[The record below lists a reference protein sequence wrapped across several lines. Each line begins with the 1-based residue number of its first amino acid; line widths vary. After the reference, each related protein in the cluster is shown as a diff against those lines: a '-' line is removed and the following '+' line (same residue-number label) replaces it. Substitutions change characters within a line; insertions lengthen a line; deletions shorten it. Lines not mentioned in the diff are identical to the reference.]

1 MKTILSAAEIRN
13 LQENL
18 KQRGGSFK
26 KGMLLLFDVLK
37 NIELKKNV
45 NNKETSQL
53 IEKYIGII
61 VCIDE
66 FYEEYKL
73 KLDVITSLDEGK
85 QNLSD
90 LLSKYKQLLQA
101 NASLKDPFQS
111 LCDAERYSVWK
122 NGRIALD
129 TVVESNEFAVTDIGI
144 INSRFEIRQQEF
156 LCEDSDLLAEE
167 YKKSNDETPPLWFQW
182 LGSLQQDFIRTNQ
195 ATLLKN
201 TIPSSLR
208 SVPGLANLSKH
219 VCSINGVESLSYF
232 RHATPRPVD
241 LMNNEHAYDEGYRLT
256 CLNMASQIRLSL
268 EDQFKQAESKQI
280 KEAVILTQSLLSPGK
295 AADLKSKVSG
305 PSDND
310 TEMYKMKEEIVELF
324 QYALS
329 HPNEVID
336 SKKHPKLTT
345 LFFSEVRLLNQES
358 SYKDFLSLWGLEA
371 EDTGLFRFKGHEPLK
386 ITLLSTNH
394 PLNILRR
401 AGVYPQQTANNDCNT
416 ALLLGA
422 AGRFLT
428 PIFEKYS
435 ANTHSIQQLPFINQL
450 LKTLSNC
457 EEHKKV
463 SETDKRN
470 LNEILDNFLG
480 VRHKFDENT
489 HLLFCALHM
498 LFSTPLTQGSVT
510 DADVRHNQLMI
521 SSAEAIILNCIQGSL
536 WVACKSGKDRTGIAS
551 IVYDAALVYYEKY
564 KKLPTYKDEGQ
575 ARQDYVSLLKGLF
588 HSGHQQKVAGLSAPG
603 AVGIVNP
610 SGLFFSDI
618 NFDEGSNETST
629 FFARLNKPLDPN
641 GRNMLTFFSPLS
653 KLKNPLFKLAK
664 QPTTGIEGPK
674 EKGYG
679 IKFTS

>member
-26 KGMLLLFDVLK
+26 KGMLLLFDFLK

-90 LLSKYKQLLQA
+90 LLGKYKQLLQA
-101 NASLKDPFQS
+101 NASLKDPFES
-111 LCDAERYSVWK
+111 LCLAERCLVWK
-122 NGRIALD
+122 NGRKSFETIVKNSQFEVTGRAVKSSQLEIA
-129 TVVESNEFAVTDIGI
+129 
-144 INSRFEIRQQEF
+144 QQEIP
-156 LCEDSDLLAEE
+156 CHDPDLLAKE
-167 YKKSNDETPPLWFQW
+167 YKKIDDKTPPFWFKW
-182 LGSLQQDFIRTNQ
+182 LAPWQQDFIRANQ

-241 LMNNEHAYDEGYRLT
+241 LMTNEDADDEEYRLT
-256 CLNMASQIRLSL
+256 CLNMASQVRLSL
-268 EDQFKQAESKQI
+268 EDQFKQADSKHI
-280 KEAVILTQSLLSPGK
+280 KKEAVILTQSLLSPGIV
-295 AADLKSKVSG
+295 ANGKSWLVSG

-329 HPNEVID
+329 HPNKTVDE
-336 SKKHPKLTT
+336 KHVRLKV
-345 LFFSEVRLLNQES
+345 LFFSLNKAI

-371 EDTGLFRFKGHEPLK
+371 ENTGLFRFKGHEPLK

-401 AGVYPQQTANNDCNT
+401 TGLYPQQTANNDCNT
-416 ALLLGA
+416 AVLLGTV
-422 AGRFLT
+422 GRFLT

-435 ANTHSIQQLPFINQL
+435 ANTYSIQQLPRINQL

-470 LNEILDNFLG
+470 LNEILDNLLG
-480 VRHKFDENT
+480 MRHKFDENT

-498 LFSTPLTQGSVT
+498 LLSTPSTKGSLT
-510 DADVRHNQLMI
+510 DKDVHHSQLMI

-551 IVYDAALVYYEKY
+551 IAYDAALVYYKQY
-564 KKLPTYKDEGQ
+564 KKLPAYKDEGQ
-575 ARQDYVSLLKGLF
+575 ARQDYVSLIEGLF
-588 HSGHQQKVAGLSAPG
+588 HSGHHQKVAGLSAPG
-603 AVGIVNP
+603 AEGIVRP
-610 SGLFFSDI
+610 SWIFSNDTRLG
-618 NFDEGSNETST
+618 EGSNETST
-629 FFARLNKPLDPN
+629 FFARLNKPLEPN
-641 GRNMLTFFSPLS
+641 RWKGMKPLPSKKPTKNAFFTLAEQ
-653 KLKNPLFKLAK
+653 LKAK
-664 QPTTGIEGPK
+664 IAGPK
-674 EKGYG
+674 EQGHE